1 MCGSD
6 VFGRIGAR
14 AGSRRTAPF
23 RVLAIQLG
31 EEMAFSDD
39 LPRLVDVLTGAE
51 TRPFGETVRYL
62 QARRKQAGGYRFL
75 EDLADAYLR
84 YDGVHPG
91 TDFEK
96 WQSVGMS
103 EDLVDGLMNLGITLW
118 DLEDTRP
125 AIRCLRE
132 AVEGGSEAAILVLA
146 SSYLWEEKYE
156 ESFRLAR
163 TYRVGTSDADD
174 LDISSTLGQASL
186 HLHGLTDQNRR
197 WLKAAAEKDPAALA
211 ALVDALIEAEE
222 LVDAENVLRR
232 AAEAGSVA
240 APIMLGNLY
249 QDHLASPDRAASAY
263 RLGIARGDAFS
274 AYNLGLLLEIQG
286 QHEEAAQWIGFAAV
300 RGDELAAAWIA
311 NRGNRQSSEAA
322 EV

>member
-23 RVLAIQLG
+23 GVLVLQLG
-31 EEMAFSDD
+31 EDMAFSDD

-51 TRPFGETVRYL
+51 VRPFDETVRYL
-62 QARRKQAGGYRFL
+62 QARRKRAGDHRFL
-75 EDLADAYLR
+75 EDLAEAYLR
-84 YDGVHPG
+84 YVGVHPG

-103 EDLVDGLMNLGITLW
+103 EDLVDGLLNLGITLW
-118 DLEDTRP
+118 DLDDTGP

-132 AVEGGSEAAILVLA
+132 AVESGSEAAILVLA

-156 ESFRLAR
+156 EAYRLAR
-163 TYRVGTSDADD
+163 TYRVGTDDADD
-174 LDISSTLGQASL
+174 LDVSSTLGQASL
-186 HLHGLTDQNRR
+186 QLHGLTDQNRR
-197 WLKAAAEKDPAALA
+197 WLEVAAESDPT
-211 ALVDALIEAEE
+211 ALVALVGALIEAEE
-222 LVDAENVLRR
+222 LVEVENVLRR

-240 APIMLGNLY
+240 APILLGNLY
-249 QDHLASPDRAASAY
+249 QDHLASPDRAAAAY

-286 QHEEAAQWIGFAAV
+286 RHEEAVQWIGYAAE
-300 RGDELAAAWIA
+300 RDDELAAAWMA
-311 NRGNRQSSEAA
+311 DHRDE
-322 EV
+322 

>member
-1 MCGSD
+1 
-6 VFGRIGAR
+6 
-14 AGSRRTAPF
+14 
-23 RVLAIQLG
+23 
-31 EEMAFSDD
+31 MAFSGD
-39 LPRLVDVLTGAE
+39 LPRREDVLSGASS
-51 TRPFGETVRYL
+51 RPFGETVRYL
-62 QARRKQAGGYRFL
+62 QAWRERAGDYGFL
-75 EDLADAYLR
+75 EDLADSFLR

-103 EDLVDGLMNLGITLW
+103 EDLVDGLLNLGITLW
-118 DLEDTRP
+118 DLDDTSP

-132 AVEGGSEAAILVLA
+132 AVEVGSEAAILVLA

-156 ESFRLAR
+156 EAYRLAR
-163 TYRVGTSDADD
+163 TYRVGTDEADD
-174 LDISSTLGQASL
+174 LDVSSTLGQASL

-197 WLKAAAEKDPAALA
+197 WLEAAAESDPAALV
-211 ALVDALIEAEE
+211 ALVDALVEAEE

-286 QHEEAAQWIGFAAV
+286 QREEAVQWIGYAAD
-300 RGDELAAAWIA
+300 RSDELAAAWMA
-311 NRGNRQSSEAA
+311 DHGNE
-322 EV
+322 

>member
-1 MCGSD
+1 M
-6 VFGRIGAR
+6 
-14 AGSRRTAPF
+14 T
-23 RVLAIQLG
+23 
-31 EEMAFSDD
+31 FSDD
-39 LPRLVDVLTGAE
+39 LPRLADVLTGAG
-51 TRPFGETVRYL
+51 THPFGETVRYL
-62 QARRKQAGGYRFL
+62 QAWRERAGDYGFL
-75 EDLADAYLR
+75 EDLADAFLSF
-84 YDGVHPG
+84 DGAHPG

-103 EDLVDGLMNLGITLW
+103 EDLVDGLLNLGIALW
-118 DLEDTRP
+118 DLEDTSL

-146 SSYLWEEKYE
+146 SAYLWEGNYE
-156 ESFRLAR
+156 ESYRLAR
-163 TYRVGTSDADD
+163 TYPVGTDDADD

-197 WLKAAAEKDPAALA
+197 WLEAAAVKDSAALS
-211 ALVDALIEAEE
+211 ALVGAFIKAEE

-232 AAEAGSVA
+232 ATEAGSVT

-274 AYNLGLLLEIQG
+274 AYNLGLLLETQG
-286 QHEEAAQWIGFAAV
+286 EGEQAAQWIGYAAD
-300 RGDELAAAWIA
+300 RGDELATAWMA
-311 NRGNRQSSEAA
+311 DRGNRQSSRAA